1 VKSLLQASEI
11 VSPELVSDPPDTC
24 VQAMAAQPS
33 PIPDTSGTSSES
45 LSSRP
50 SAAGVMTIPEMEK
63 RIADGLGRRSI
74 VLVGL
79 MGCGKT
85 SVGRKLAQRLWL
97 PFVDADEEIER
108 AANKSIP
115 EIFEEH
121 GEPYFRDGERRVI
134 ARLLRSG
141 PQVLATGGGAFM
153 SDATRDAIK
162 AAGVSVWL
170 RAELPLLMKRVSRR
184 SNRPLL
190 KSPDPEG
197 SMRRFIEVRYPI
209 YALADVPVAAT
220 CHMMS
225 CPRPS
230 FAPCGPA
237 GSSDATGCNKAS
249 GTSRMRVA
257 SQLAYSAA
265 VSWRQRPTSFGV
277 ASRTSPACRVT
288 MPVVLPSGDM
298 NSTVSPCR
306 RRGPS
311 RPCRYRP

>member
-141 PQVLATGGGAFM
+141 PQGCVLNCLC
-153 SDATRDAIK
+153 S
-162 AAGVSVWL
+162 
-170 RAELPLLMKRVSRR
+170 
-184 SNRPLL
+184 
-190 KSPDPEG
+190 
-197 SMRRFIEVRYPI
+197 
-209 YALADVPVAAT
+209 
-220 CHMMS
+220 
-225 CPRPS
+225 
-230 FAPCGPA
+230 
-237 GSSDATGCNKAS
+237 
-249 GTSRMRVA
+249 
-257 SQLAYSAA
+257 
-265 VSWRQRPTSFGV
+265 
-277 ASRTSPACRVT
+277 
-288 MPVVLPSGDM
+288 
-298 NSTVSPCR
+298 
-306 RRGPS
+306 
-311 RPCRYRP
+311 